1 MNVTMTLMDTW
12 HWRLRHWIAGLLF
25 RASEMVNPRCFRD
38 EDMKRTLDD
47 DVEPLFAPDVYE
59 PREPTVH

>member
-38 EDMKRTLDD
+38 EWSILGVFAMKI
-47 DVEPLFAPDVYE
+47 
-59 PREPTVH
+59 